1 MFVIGKLYISLTDN
15 ITYLILSSNNVRT
28 AFFVCGKTVYQRYS
42 LVQLCDNTQIALKIN
57 KKRYMKI

>member
-1 MFVIGKLYISLTDN
+1 MFKVGEHYISLIDN

-28 AFFVCGKTVYQRYS
+28 AFFVCGKSIYQKYS
-42 LVQLCDNTQIALKIN
+42 LVQSCDNTQIALKIN